1 MKIRENLDAMIE
13 RHPEIYD
20 AYAAYG
26 KAVHTLGGPL
36 DERTRW
42 LVKVATSAALGL
54 EKAQITHMTK
64 ALDAGCAPE
73 ELEHAILLVAPTA
86 GFPRMMEAMERFR
99 AFRAAAG
106 TGESAVRS

>member
-1 MKIRENLDAMIE
+1 MMKIRENLDALIA

-20 AYAAYG
+20 AYSEFG
-26 KAVHTLGGPL
+26 RTVHERGGPL

-54 EKAQITHMTK
+54 GKAQLTHMAK
-64 ALDAGCAPE
+64 AVAAGCTAE
-73 ELEHAILLVAPTA
+73 ELEHAILLIAPTA

-99 AFRAAAG
+99 EFLREEG
-106 TGESAVRS
+106 D

>member
-1 MKIRENLDAMIE
+1 MKIRENLDALIE
-13 RHPEIYD
+13 RHPDIYE

-42 LVKVATSAALGL
+42 LIKVATSAALGL
-54 EKAQITHMTK
+54 EKAQITHMAK
-64 ALDAGCAPE
+64 ALEAGCRPE
-73 ELEHAILLVAPTA
+73 ELEHTLLLVAPTA

-99 AFRAAAG
+99 TFLQG
-106 TGESAVRS
+106 DGEPPSPRP

>member
-1 MKIRENLDAMIE
+1 MKIRENLDALIE

-20 AYAAYG
+20 AYSAFG
-26 KAVHTLGGPL
+26 RSVHEQGGPL

-54 EKAQITHMTK
+54 GKAQLTHMAK
-64 ALDAGCAPE
+64 AVAAGCSAE
-73 ELEHAILLVAPTA
+73 ELEHAILLIAPTA

-99 AFRAAAG
+99 EFLREEG
-106 TGESAVRS
+106 D

>member
-1 MKIRENLDAMIE
+1 MKIRENLDALIAK
-13 RHPEIYD
+13 HPEIYE
-20 AYAAYG
+20 AYAEYG

-64 ALDAGCAPE
+64 ALQAGCTPD
-73 ELEHAILLVAPTA
+73 ELEHTILLVAPTA
-86 GFPRMMEAMERFR
+86 GFPRMMEALERFR
-99 AFRAAAG
+99 EFLQAQPA
-106 TGESAVRS
+106 

>member
-1 MKIRENLDAMIE
+1 MKIRENLDALIA

-20 AYAAYG
+20 AYSEFG
-26 KAVHTLGGPL
+26 RAVHEQGGPL

-54 EKAQITHMTK
+54 AKAQHTHMAK
-64 ALDAGCAPE
+64 AVAAGCSAE
-73 ELEHAILLVAPTA
+73 ELEHTILLIAPTA

-99 AFRAAAG
+99 EFLREG
-106 TGESAVRS
+106 GD